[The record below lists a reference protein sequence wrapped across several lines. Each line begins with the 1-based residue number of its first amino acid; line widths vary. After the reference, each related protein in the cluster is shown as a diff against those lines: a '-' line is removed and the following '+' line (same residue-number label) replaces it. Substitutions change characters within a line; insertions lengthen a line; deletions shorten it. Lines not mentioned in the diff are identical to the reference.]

1 MNLSRILQIIALV
14 ISLVAVYFFVKVS
27 TGEEGSEAL
36 SSSVGGFINFTKFLL
51 IGVGMLVTV
60 FMVLGIV
67 KDPKVLKKTLIGLAI
82 FLLLFVVA
90 YVISG
95 DGEVV
100 TSTNVVEA
108 GSTLSKRVST
118 GINFS
123 MILGGIAFAG
133 FIFDSVKSLLK

>member
-1 MNLSRILQIIALV
+1 MNLSRILQII
-14 ISLVAVYFFVKVS
+14 SLIIAFVAVYFFVKVS

-51 IGVGMLVTV
+51 IGVGLLVAV
-60 FMVLGIV
+60 FMVLGVV
-67 KDPKVLKKTLIGLAI
+67 KDPKVLKKTLIGLGL
-82 FLLLFVVA
+82 FLLLFLVA
-90 YVISG
+90 YMISG
-95 DGEVV
+95 DEAVT
-100 TSTNVVEA
+100 TSTGVVEK
-108 GSTLSKRVST
+108 GSAISKRVST